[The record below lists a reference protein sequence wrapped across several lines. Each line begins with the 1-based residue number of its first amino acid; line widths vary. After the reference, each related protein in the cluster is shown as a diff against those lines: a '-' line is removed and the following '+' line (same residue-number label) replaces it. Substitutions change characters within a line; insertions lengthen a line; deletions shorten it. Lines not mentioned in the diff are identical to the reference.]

1 MIRRILHLG
10 EEPLREL
17 SEPIQT
23 IDDELRTL
31 VKDMFETMYKNNGCG
46 LAAPQ
51 VGVNRRLF
59 VIDIG
64 DNPMV
69 FINPEILSHS
79 GKDTCE
85 EGCLSLPGLRENVT
99 RAKKIVG
106 RATDLDGKP
115 FEIEASDLMARAFQ
129 HELDHLD
136 GVVFIDRISKARR
149 LQIRQEL
156 AIIEDGGTV
165 EYEDDERD
173 DTGDDEAV
181 A

>member
-10 EEPLREL
+10 EEQLREL
-17 SEPIQT
+17 SEPVQA
-23 IDDELRTL
+23 IDDDLRTL
-31 VKDMFETMYKNNGCG
+31 VKDMFETMYKNNGVG

-51 VGVNRRLF
+51 VGINRRFF
-59 VIDIG
+59 VIDTG
-64 DNPMV
+64 DDPMV
-69 FINPEILSHS
+69 FINPEIVSQS
-79 GKDTCE
+79 GKETCE

-106 RATDLDGKP
+106 RATDLDGKL
-115 FEIEASDLMARAFQ
+115 FEIEAEGLMARAFQ

-156 AIIEDGGTV
+156 AIIEDGGTI